1 MNISYYRKAA
11 GFCGVVLSIV
21 SMIFTIQLLTSFG
34 NNGAERVVYG
44 TFGGAIQ
51 FCQSLLA
58 VFIFLCIASGRPG
71 KSLPAFIVW
80 VLLFVLSLGGTI
92 GHFCVSNSTKIQSA
106 TAGDANYKLMS
117 DQISQI
123 DKEIESL
130 NAQREDYQR
139 KNWITKGVKPTTEK
153 IDRLM
158 ERKAE
163 LSKDFMNY
171 ESAPPEDS
179 LYHYLAKFFGI
190 ADVSQMKLI
199 IFILYSIAL
208 DTASV
213 VCLGYSAGFLNFSD
227 NPNGYPPYYTENGG
241 NGGGIGISQGG
252 YAGMN
257 AGLSGVSAQPQ
268 HIGMSENTNSPYST
282 STVQGYNQTAVH
294 STVPNTRNTV
304 QHGSTTDSITTDV
317 LLMYISEL
325 FPQPERKDGSLKGR
339 RAVADAIGIDQKTAD
354 KIHFALKKNGY
365 VRVEGSKTFP
375 NYEQQ
380 EMIQAIA
387 GVPENQAVS

>member
-1 MNISYYRKAA
+1 MKKMAA
-11 GFCGVVLSIV
+11 FIGLLLSVVST
-21 SMIFTIQLLTSFG
+21 IFTIKLLTSFATSG
-34 NNGAERVVYG
+34 SEQVLYG
-44 TFGGAIQ
+44 VFGFAIQ
-51 FCQSLLA
+51 GAQTLCFVYACFCIWNNA
-58 VFIFLCIASGRPG
+58 PG
-71 KSLPAFIVW
+71 KAVPGLVIW
-80 VLLFVLSLGGTI
+80 GLLFCLSLAGTI
-92 GHFCVSNSTKIQSA
+92 GFFSVNNAQKVEQA
-106 TAGDANYKLMS
+106 TAADSNTTLMS
-117 DQISQI
+117 DRMKQLDSQI
-123 DKEIESL
+123 ETL
-130 NAQREDYQR
+130 TAQSKDFQR
-139 KNWITKGVKPTTEK
+139 RGMLTKGVIPTQSRIAELLEKKEQLSSEYMTYEATPASDALYKHLATFFGVQDTEK
-153 IDRLM
+153 V
-158 ERKAE
+158 
-163 LSKDFMNY
+163 
-171 ESAPPEDS
+171 
-179 LYHYLAKFFGI
+179 KFWVF
-190 ADVSQMKLI
+190 V
-199 IFILYSIAL
+199 LYSLAL

-213 VCLGYSAGFLNFSD
+213 VLLAYSAGLLNFAG
-227 NPNGYPPYYTENGG
+227 NEGG
-241 NGGGIGISQGG
+241 NPFQTPYSTVQGGNGSGGGIGISQGG

-257 AGLSGVSAQPQ
+257 AGIQGVSAQPQ

-387 GVPENQAVS
+387 GVPQNQAIS